1 MQFKDKPYH
10 FIPATVPESAHT
22 VIRDVAYGPD
32 SRQQLDIYLPAGQ
45 QAFPVILDLYGGGLL
60 RGQKSS
66 FKLNPSLRFLA
77 AGFAVV
83 SMDYRLNTATHNQF
97 PEQIADIS
105 TAIHFLTQ
113 QATDYQ
119 LDMTHLTLIGESSGA
134 QLAVLAAASF
144 SAGVPLG
151 TLSSADIA
159 TLPEIKRV
167 IGLYGPYQVDQMTQ
181 QFQQLGITPQFPETG
196 TADAFEGIMLDH
208 YAPATV
214 PDRVKQANPA
224 TYFTPKMPPL
234 FLIAGT
240 KDPVVPYL
248 QSVDLAQRYQA
259 ATLRPSTTLWVPGG
273 VHGPADYDTDAIYQ
287 QKYAF
292 ITATPKN
299 DASY

>member
-10 FIPATVPESAHT
+10 FIPATIPEAAQT
-22 VIRDVAYGPD
+22 IIRDVDYGPD
-32 SRQQLDIYLPAGQ
+32 SHQHLDIYLPTNQ
-45 QAFPVILDLYGGGLL
+45 QASPVILDLYGGGLL

-77 AGFAVV
+77 DGFAVV
-83 SMDYRLNTATHNQF
+83 SMAYRLNTPRHNQF
-97 PEQIADIS
+97 PAQLADIS
-105 TAIHFLTQ
+105 AALHFLAQ
-113 QATDYQ
+113 QASAYH
-119 LDMTHLTLIGESSGA
+119 LDMTHITQIGESSGA

-151 TLSSADIA
+151 PLSPTDLA
-159 TLPEIKRV
+159 TLPPIQRV
-167 IGLYGPYQVDQMTQ
+167 IGLYGPYQVDQMGP

-208 YAPATV
+208 HAPATV
-214 PDRVKQANPA
+214 PKRVQQANPA
-224 TYFTPKMPPL
+224 TYLTPQMPPL

-248 QSVDLAQRYQA
+248 QSVTLAQQYQI
-259 ATLRPSTTLWVPGG
+259 ATQRPAKTLWVPGG

-287 QKYAF
+287 EKYLF
-292 ITATPKN
+292 ITQAPKN
-299 DASY
+299 DA